1 MPIPFIFFVRLL
13 KYMEEMMHDKMRQ
26 LKIDCYLSQ
35 GCQSEKALKTNIAIA
50 LDREGIKAKVNFHRI
65 NDDEASSL
73 GLSGSPSVF
82 INGKELQPTGTVGF
96 S

>member
-1 MPIPFIFFVRLL
+1 
-13 KYMEEMMHDKMRQ
+13 MMHDRNTQ
-26 LKIDCYLSQ
+26 LTIDCYLSQ
-35 GCQSEKALKTNIAIA
+35 GCQSQEALKMNIATA
-50 LDREGIKAKVNFHRI
+50 LERDGIKADVNFHRF

>member
-1 MPIPFIFFVRLL
+1 
-13 KYMEEMMHDKMRQ
+13 MMHDRKTQ
-26 LKIDCYLSQ
+26 FTIDCYLSQ
-35 GCQSEKALKTNIAIA
+35 GCQSEEALKINIATA
-50 LDREGIKAKVNFHRI
+50 LEKEGIKAEVNFRRL

-73 GLSGSPSVF
+73 GLSGSPSLF

>member
-1 MPIPFIFFVRLL
+1 MKGQI
-13 KYMEEMMHDKMRQ
+13 

-35 GCQSEKALKTNIAIA
+35 GCASEGALRANIALA
-50 LDREGIKAKVNFHRI
+50 LEKEGLQAKVNFYRI
-65 NDDEASSL
+65 NDAEALSR

-82 INGKELQPTGTVGF
+82 INEKELQPTGMLGF

>member
-1 MPIPFIFFVRLL
+1 
-13 KYMEEMMHDKMRQ
+13 MMHDRKTQ
-26 LKIDCYLSQ
+26 LTIDCYLSQ
-35 GCQSEKALKTNIAIA
+35 GCQSEEALKISIATA
-50 LDREGIKAKVNFHRI
+50 LERDGIKADVNFHRL

>member
-1 MPIPFIFFVRLL
+1 M
-13 KYMEEMMHDKMRQ
+13 DKMMNDKMKQ
-26 LKIDCYLSQ
+26 LKIDGYLSQ
-35 GCQSEKALKTNIAIA
+35 GCQSEEALKKNISAAIE
-50 LDREGIKAKVNFHRI
+50 REAIEAEVNFYRI

-82 INGKELQPTGTVGF
+82 INGKELQPLGTAGF

>member
-1 MPIPFIFFVRLL
+1 VLELKGQFI
-13 KYMEEMMHDKMRQ
+13 
-26 LKIDCYLSQ
+26 LKIDCYLSL
-35 GCQSEKALKTNIAIA
+35 GCASEGGLKTNIALA
-50 LDREGIKAKVNFHRI
+50 LEKEGLQAKVNFYRI
-65 NDDEASSL
+65 NDAEALSR

>member
-1 MPIPFIFFVRLL
+1 
-13 KYMEEMMHDKMRQ
+13 

-35 GCQSEKALKTNIAIA
+35 GCASEGALKTNIALA
-50 LDREGIKAKVNFHRI
+50 LEKEGLQAKVNFYRI
-65 NDDEASSL
+65 NDAEALSR

>member
-1 MPIPFIFFVRLL
+1 MVN
-13 KYMEEMMHDKMRQ
+13 MMHGKMKQ
-26 LKIDCYLSQ
+26 LTIDCYLSQ
-35 GCQSEKALKTNIAIA
+35 GCQSEEALKTNIAIA
-50 LDREGIKAKVNFHRI
+50 LNKEHRKAEVNVNRI

-82 INGKELQPTGTVGF
+82 INGKELQPLGTAGF